1 MPIISNYA
9 EGSNI
14 TIMNSSYH
22 YPRKNEDG
30 SWKKDFIDIV
40 YKDADTGKKGYRTIY
55 QPSYVYYKAN
65 DNISIPHN
73 YFYIDKEK
81 VHPVECEFRSLLK
94 SIATETD
101 NLDFF
106 YENAKSGN
114 RNANKKLHTNPRV
127 FLSDVHIEDHYRF
140 RFDNEYTN
148 KICPI
153 TKSYFDIEVDTTF
166 SDTGDIP
173 ELGSCPINAVSYLD
187 DKTHTINTFLLRDIV
202 GNNPLIAEFEEIFKD
217 EKKSKELFAELQEF
231 IIENA
236 GGQEYAEK
244 CGLTG
249 LGFSVSFYDDEI
261 SLLQDL
267 FYVINTISPDF
278 MMAWN
283 MAFDIPYIIERCYAL
298 GVDPGEILSAQDR
311 VEKYA
316 YYYIDEIH
324 RNEYELRGDYYD
336 IASNTICIDQLVQF
350 ASRRK
355 GQAAF
360 PNFKLD
366 TAADIITKGRVRKL
380 NYEHI
385 TKRLADLPYK
395 DYKTFVFYNIMDV
408 VAQKCIEEECK
419 DIDYIFGTAVANNTR
434 YAKCHRQTVY
444 LVNRAKKYFFEQGFV
459 MGNNINVGD
468 SHTYPGAIVGD
479 PLHNSDYAKLKIEDQ
494 IYDIVDNA
502 DDFDYKSMYS
512 SEAREHN
519 MAPDTQIGKLFINKK
534 VHPLENPYNDP
545 QYDRGG
551 QFMEDFVTENT
562 LEFAA
567 RWLGYGRIKDVLD
580 DMDEYFETHIPVFE
594 SSYTDDG
601 LIKPFIIRLNSN
613 KIIRPFYC
621 LEKGE
626 LIQPFTISN
635 PVPDIFTNGF
645 IKKGNI

>member
-1 MPIISNYA
+1 MPILSYP

-14 TIMNSSYH
+14 TVMNTSYH

-30 SWKKDFIDIV
+30 TWNKDFIDIV
-40 YKDADTGKKGYRTIY
+40 YKDADTGKKGCKTIY
-55 QPSYVYYKAN
+55 HPSYVFYKAN
-65 DNISIPHN
+65 DDVVVPYN
-73 YFYIDKEK
+73 YLYIDKDK
-81 VHPVECEFRSLLK
+81 VHPVECEYRNLLK
-94 SIATETD
+94 TIAEETD
-101 NLDFF
+101 NLEFF
-106 YENAKSGN
+106 YENAKAGN
-114 RNANKKLHTNPRV
+114 KRANRALHTNPRV

-140 RFDNEYTN
+140 RFGNEYAN
-148 KICPI
+148 RICPI

-187 DKTHTINTFLLRDIV
+187 DKTHTINTFLLRDTI

-217 EKKSKELFAELQEF
+217 KNKSAELFKELQKF
-231 IIENA
+231 IIDNV
-236 GGQEYAEK
+236 GGKEYAEK

-249 LGFSVSFYDDEI
+249 LGFSISFYDDEI
-261 SLLQDL
+261 SLLKDL
-267 FYVINTISPDF
+267 FGVINNISPDF

-283 MAFDIPYIIERCYAL
+283 MAFDIPYIIERCYVL
-298 GVDPGEILSAQDR
+298 GIDPAEILSASDR
-311 VEKYA
+311 QEKYA
-316 YYYIDEIH
+316 HYFIDEMH

-336 IASNTICIDQLVQF
+336 IASNTIFIDQLIQF

-366 TAADIITKGRVRKL
+366 TAADIITKGKVRKL

-395 DYKTFVFYNIMDV
+395 DFKTFVFYNIMDV

-419 DIDYIFGTAVANNTR
+419 DIDYIFGTAVSNNTR

-444 LVNRAKKYFFEQGFV
+444 LVNRAKKYFYDQGFI

-468 SHTYPGAIVGD
+468 STTYPGAIVGD
-479 PLHNSDYAKLKIEDQ
+479 PLHNSDYAKLKIGDQ
-494 IYDIVDNA
+494 IFDIVDNA
-502 DDFDYKSMYS
+502 DDFDYKSLYP

-519 MAPDTQIGKLFINKK
+519 MAPDTQIGKIFISHK
-534 VHPLENPYNDP
+534 VHSLENPYNDP

-551 QFMEDFVTENT
+551 QFMEDLVTENT

-567 RWLGYGRIKDVLD
+567 RWLGYGRIKEVLD
-580 DMDEYFETHIPVFE
+580 DIDEYFDTHIPIFE
-594 SSYTDDG
+594 NLYTDDG
-601 LIKPFIIRLNSN
+601 LVKPFIVRPNCNGMI
-613 KIIRPFYC
+613 KPFYC
-621 LEKGE
+621 LEE
-626 LIQPFTISN
+626 NETIQPFVIPNSVPKNLIS
-635 PVPDIFTNGF
+635 GF
-645 IKKGNI
+645 IKKGVR